1 MLCDDQEGWDEE
13 GRELTREGIY
23 GYIHLIHVVVRQEP
37 TQHCKQLSS
46 NLKKNELT
54 LLISASRGKKHG
66 WPGGALKAS
75 PAEHLRETPGLAGVC
90 NSNKLLPWCCRS

>member
-1 MLCDDQEGWDEE
+1 MLCDDLDGWDEE
-13 GRELTREGIY
+13 ERELTREGIY
-23 GYIHLIHVVVRQEP
+23 VYIHLIHVVVWQEP

-66 WPGGALKAS
+66 WPDGALKAS
-75 PAEHLRETPGLAGVC
+75 PAQYLWETPGLAGVC
-90 NSNKLLPWCCRS
+90 NSNKLLPWWCRS